1 MTTPKKP
8 AASAADEAA
17 PPSEPGAPPLDDM
30 PEAASAPAPGAAS
43 DEASPPGGALLELPD
58 EAVIRLEA
66 ELADMKD
73 KYLRLAADMDNFRK
87 RMLRERTELW
97 GKAQA
102 DIVVR
107 LMDALDDLARF
118 AHVDPAET
126 GAQALHEGVEM
137 VERKFLKEL
146 ETLGVKRVDQAG
158 VPFDPH
164 VHEAV
169 TTTAAPDPTR
179 DHTVGV
185 VLQAGYKLG
194 DQLLR
199 PARVVVLT
207 WQPAGP
213 A

>member
-1 MTTPKKP
+1 MATRKKP
-8 AASAADEAA
+8 DPAQPVEPETPA
-17 PPSEPGAPPLDDM
+17 PPAESAVADDAAVAEP
-30 PEAASAPAPGAAS
+30 APAPGV
-43 DEASPPGGALLELPD
+43 GALLELPE
-58 EAVIRLEA
+58 EAVVRLES
-66 ELADMKD
+66 ELADTKD
-73 KYLRLAADMDNFRK
+73 RYVRLAADFENFRK

-102 DIVVR
+102 DVVVR

-126 GAQALHEGVEM
+126 DARALHDGVEM

-146 ETLGVKRVDQAG
+146 EALGVRRVDQAG

-169 TTTAAPDPTR
+169 TTAPAPDAAQ
-179 DHTVGV
+179 DHTVGR

-194 DQLLR
+194 DQLIR

-207 WQPAGP
+207 WQPAEP

>member
-1 MTTPKKP
+1 MTTRKKP
-8 AASAADEAA
+8 DPA
-17 PPSEPGAPPLDDM
+17 PPVEPETPAPPAEGAPTDG
-30 PEAASAPAPGAAS
+30 AAVAERAPAPAA
-43 DEASPPGGALLELPD
+43 GALLELPE
-58 EAVIRLEA
+58 EAVVRLES
-66 ELADMKD
+66 ELADTKD
-73 KYLRLAADMDNFRK
+73 RYVRLAADFENFRK
-87 RMLRERTELW
+87 RMVRERTELW

-102 DIVVR
+102 DVVMR

-118 AHVDPAET
+118 AHIDPAQT
-126 GAQALHEGVEM
+126 DARALHDGVEL

-146 ETLGVKRVDQAG
+146 EALGVRRVDQAG

-169 TTTAAPDPTR
+169 TTAPAADPTQ
-179 DHTVGV
+179 DHTVGR

-194 DQLLR
+194 DQLIR

-207 WQPAGP
+207 WRPAEP

>member
-1 MTTPKKP
+1 MTTRKKP
-8 AASAADEAA
+8 DPAQ
-17 PPSEPGAPPLDDM
+17 PVEPETPALPAEGAPADG
-30 PEAASAPAPGAAS
+30 AAVAERAPAPA
-43 DEASPPGGALLELPD
+43 PGALLELPE
-58 EAVIRLEA
+58 EAVVRLEA
-66 ELADMKD
+66 ELADTKD
-73 KYLRLAADMDNFRK
+73 RYVRLAADFENFRK

-102 DIVVR
+102 DVVVR

-126 GAQALHEGVEM
+126 DARALHEGVEM
-137 VERKFLKEL
+137 VERKFLKEF
-146 ETLGVKRVDQAG
+146 EALGVRRVDEAG

-169 TTTAAPDPTR
+169 TTAPAADPTQ
-179 DHTVGV
+179 DHTVGR

-194 DQLLR
+194 DQLIR
-199 PARVVVLT
+199 PARVIVLT